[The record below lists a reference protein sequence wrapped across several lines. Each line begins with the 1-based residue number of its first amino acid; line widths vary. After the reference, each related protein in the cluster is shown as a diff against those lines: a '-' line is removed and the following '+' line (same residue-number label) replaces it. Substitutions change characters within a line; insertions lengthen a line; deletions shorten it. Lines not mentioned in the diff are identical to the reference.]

1 MAKLDAGSTLK
12 RLRNRYRLVV
22 MNDDTYEEV
31 VTFKLS
37 RLSVY
42 IGLSTIFV
50 VLIGLTVALIVF
62 TPLKYYIPGY
72 DDLKVGREY
81 RQMKYRVD
89 SLERQVDYQAKYID
103 NFKKVNDQYGHA
115 IGDDVLVETAHRL
128 EYAVRPGDSVSRFS
142 GDEFGILLDRV
153 HDDITAEAITKRIMA
168 QFLKPFLHQSGSLQV
183 TISIGI
189 SLFSHQYE
197 TPEEMVRSADDAM
210 YVAKN
215 GGKSRYQFAAQQPM

>member
-1 MAKLDAGSTLK
+1 MAKVDAQSTLK
-12 RLRNRYRLVV
+12 RLQNRYRLVV

-103 NFKKVNDQYGHA
+103 NFKKV
-115 IGDDVLVETAHRL
+115 L
-128 EYAVRPGDSVSRFS
+128 S
-142 GDEFGILLDRV
+142 GDINSSLDTTNLKVPKDEFS
-153 HDDITAEAITKRIMA
+153 DD
-168 QFLKPFLHQSGSLQV
+168 
-183 TISIGI
+183 
-189 SLFSHQYE
+189 
-197 TPEEMVRSADDAM
+197 
-210 YVAKN
+210 
-215 GGKSRYQFAAQQPM
+215 